1 MRSVT
6 TVTNMLL
13 ILLVSTHLREA
24 LCAVPADTSTTLPPE
39 APTVTIDMSL
49 DPEEHFKPAVRAV
62 LDRHSYDD
70 SFGPLFG
77 GFNGSVFDA
86 LELKDS
92 DYQKLADAASKYYPE
107 EFKELTG
114 ISDEFAAYG
123 HDVSVQYLSA
133 WFYIGE
139 LEAVRFPVHES
150 SSPDGDGAWFTA
162 AMVADA
168 DGTVVHGRN
177 LDHPQDHA
185 PYAKAVTLN
194 FNIINVPHE
203 GVPDYKAAG
212 MFWFA
217 ASIETAE
224 VPGHLSMQANTRYYP
239 SYKTWPTK
247 QSMFDHIQEGRVPAV
262 LAYREMIERRG
273 VIDFDEAVDFT
284 SNNLPLSC
292 PVYFAMVGAGSDFRA
307 AVISR
312 DEDGLAVY
320 ANGTRS
326 EPLYLD
332 KQGDEAN
339 DWYLVQTNY
348 DHWEEDSPSDPRRTV
363 AENCIKEHGK
373 TADVASTTDVVMDCV
388 FKDGVSTPNTIY
400 TSIMDPTDSQITTY
414 VRYDIA
420 TSNAAQAATAQNNL
434 HVEQI

>member
-1 MRSVT
+1 
-6 TVTNMLL
+6 
-13 ILLVSTHLREA
+13 
-24 LCAVPADTSTTLPPE
+24 
-39 APTVTIDMSL
+39 MSL

-62 LDRHSYDD
+62 LDRHSYEE
-70 SFGPLFG
+70 SFGPLFR
-77 GFNGSVFDA
+77 GFNGTLFDA
-86 LELKDS
+86 LELNDS

-107 EFKELTG
+107 QFKELTG

-133 WFYIGE
+133 WFYVAE
-139 LEAVRFPVHES
+139 LEAVLFPVH
-150 SSPDGDGAWFTA
+150 PTAAGDDGAWCTA

-168 DGTVVHGRN
+168 DGTVIHGRD
-177 LDHPQDHA
+177 LDHPQDYA

-194 FNIINVPHE
+194 LNIINVPHE
-203 GVPDYKAAG
+203 GVPDYQAAG
-212 MFWFA
+212 LAWLA
-217 ASIETAE
+217 ASTVTAE
-224 VPGHLSMQANTRYYP
+224 VPGHLSMQTNSRYYP

-247 QSMFDHIQEGRVPAV
+247 KSMFDYIQEGRLPVAQT
-262 LAYREMIERRG
+262 YREMIERRG

-284 SNNLPLSC
+284 SNHLPLSC
-292 PVYFAMVGAGSDFRA
+292 PIYFAMVGAGSNFKA

-320 ANGTRS
+320 ANGTRT

-332 KQGDEAN
+332 NQGGEAN

-348 DHWEEDSPSDPRRTV
+348 DPWEEDSPSDPRRTV

-400 TSIMDPTDSQITTY
+400 TAIMDPTDSQITTY
-414 VRYDIA
+414 VRYDITTTDDA
-420 TSNAAQAATAQNNL
+420 
-434 HVEQI
+434 